1 LTYPIEGIL
10 RLLFVRRVS
19 DVQGRVWRLPVLA
32 IFLVVALASVAACGG
47 TQTLVLA
54 TTTSTADSG
63 LLDDILP
70 GFEEEE
76 GVIVRVLAVG
86 TGQALAIAEH
96 GDADV
101 FLVHDTSKEESFIAQ
116 GFNESRHNVMSND
129 FVIIGPVS
137 DPAGIA
143 DVMSATEA
151 FRRLASELPNSSAVF
166 LSRGDESGTHAKE
179 RKLWVEAGVNPSPTW
194 LRSTG
199 QGMGAT
205 LTVADEL
212 QAYTLVDRGT
222 FLAHEERLQ
231 LGIMVEGDPLLF
243 NQYGVIAVSQER
255 NSSINFELGSKL
267 VEYLLR
273 NDTQE
278 RIGEFGTAQYS
289 RPLFQ
294 PNAN

>member
-1 LTYPIEGIL
+1 M
-10 RLLFVRRVS
+10 
-19 DVQGRVWRLPVLA
+19 LA